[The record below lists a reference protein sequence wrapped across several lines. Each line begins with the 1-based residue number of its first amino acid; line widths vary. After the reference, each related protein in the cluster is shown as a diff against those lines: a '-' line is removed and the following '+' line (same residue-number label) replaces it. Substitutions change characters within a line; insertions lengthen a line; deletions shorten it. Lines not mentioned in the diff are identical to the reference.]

1 MLSFLRSMTS
11 NLGVVNELMSFLW
24 QRKLWWLIP
33 MVAVLILFGCLLVF
47 AAASGIGPF
56 IYTLF

>member
-1 MLSFLRSMTS
+1 MAAWMKGIIA
-11 NLGVVNELMSFLW
+11 NAGVLPEIFAFLW
-24 QRKLWWLIP
+24 NNKKWWLIP
-33 MVAVLILFGCLLVF
+33 MVTLLLVCGMVLII